1 MPPTRDR
8 GKARCGSIVS
18 SATLAV
24 FSKPVIAKN
33 EKAMPART
41 ASAGFPLTLMSVST
55 PKSAL
60 PWAMYQMPI
69 TSTMTRPA
77 TSTKVISMFITTD
90 SVMPMK
96 LTATSAR
103 TNSSDTSSA
112 GGPSHRVAK

>member
-1 MPPTRDR
+1 MPPTSDR

-41 ASAGFPLTLMSVST
+41 ASAGLPETLMSART
-55 PKSAL
+55 PKSAS
-60 PWAMYQMPI
+60 PWAMNQMPMTI
-69 TSTMTRPA
+69 TMSRPA

-96 LTATSAR
+96 LTTTRAR
-103 TNSSDTSSA
+103 TKSSDTSRA
-112 GGPSHRVAK
+112 GGPSQSVAK

>member
-8 GKARCGSIVS
+8 GKALCGSIVS

-41 ASAGFPLTLMSVST
+41 ASAGLPETLMSVRT

-60 PWAMYQMPI
+60 PWAMYQMPMTI
-69 TSTMTRPA
+69 TMSRPA
-77 TSTKVISMFITTD
+77 TSTKVMIMFITTD

-96 LTATSAR
+96 LTTAR
-103 TNSSDTSSA
+103 KSRKTSDTSSA
-112 GGPSHRVAK
+112 GGPAKRVAK